1 MKNNANS
8 QAQID
13 ELTKVIEDNEDRI
26 DNLIRSL
33 NVLLEKN
40 EKKQQVIERLQER
53 VNSITNYH

>member
-1 MKNNANS
+1 LKNNANS

-13 ELTKVIEDNEDRI
+13 ELTKVIEENEDRI